1 MDDIIEQTLRRGIE
15 TEYVDAGGRRRVVS
29 PLTLLRLVEA
39 IPADRQARSRIFAP
53 TIVARRGREV
63 RLKPSG
69 RWQGS
74 IRWEVFTSEG
84 IVVGE
89 GATPGVALPGDLP
102 LGRFDLRISF
112 ADPTKESEIASL
124 LVVPECAYQGDGGA
138 ARMWAL
144 AVQLYG
150 IRSRRNWG
158 HGDFTDLVGLIDLA
172 AQYGAAGIGLN
183 PLHDTREA
191 SPYSPNS
198 RLFLN
203 VLYIDVE
210 AIPAFPGIPLEAS
223 QEIET
228 LRSLELIDYS
238 RVRRLKLHLLRLAYD
253 AFDLAGAPPNRRD
266 FAEFCKERSPALQRF
281 ACFEVLRGRFEAPWW
296 EWPEPWRK
304 PGMDDLDRLLSEETA
319 RIGFFEFMQ
328 WQADRQLGACRD
340 RARQAGMTV
349 GLYID
354 VAIGVQPDGFDGWDN
369 QASMLPDVAIGAPP
383 DSLNTAGQD
392 WGLAAFNPL
401 GLEASGFEL
410 FREVLA
416 NAMRYAGAVRLDHVL
431 GLKRLFLIPRG
442 LAAGQGAYVQLPFE
456 ALLAVA
462 TQESVQNRC
471 IVIGEDLGTVPE
483 NFRETL
489 ADWGL
494 WSYQV
499 MLFRRVENGDFLPPE
514 SYPQNALVAFATHD
528 LPTFAGWIAGH
539 DLSVKSGLG
548 IDPGESPIEREHA
561 RRALQ
566 KALSEQGLPADFLS
580 VARYL
585 AATSSRLLM
594 IAMEDILGMTE
605 QVNLPGTVN
614 EYPNWRR
621 RLPILLDD
629 LRNETVFLNLTAA
642 LRMAGRSAP
651 RPNTGT
657 ATLS

>member
-1 MDDIIEQTLRRGIE
+1 MGDIIEQTSWRGIE
-15 TEYVDAGGRRRVVS
+15 TEYVDADGRRQVVS

-74 IRWEVFTSEG
+74 IRWEVFTPEG

-112 ADPTKESEIASL
+112 VDPTKESEIASL

-150 IRSRRNWG
+150 VRSRRNWG
-158 HGDFTDLVGLIDLA
+158 HGDFTDLAGLIDLA
-172 AQYGAAGIGLN
+172 AECGAAGIGLN
-183 PLHDTREA
+183 PLHDTHDV

-203 VLYIDVE
+203 TLYIDVE
-210 AIPAFPGIPLEAS
+210 LISAFPGTLAEHA
-223 QEIET
+223 QELET
-228 LRSLELIDYS
+228 LRSHEFIDYPG
-238 RVRRLKLHLLRLAYD
+238 VRRAKLRALRLAYD
-253 AFDLAGAPPNRRD
+253 AFLAAGASPDQQD
-266 FAEFCKERSPALQRF
+266 FAGFCKERSPALQRF

-296 EWPEPWRK
+296 EWPEPWRNPRK
-304 PGMDDLDRLLSEETA
+304 DDLDRLQSEEA
-319 RIGFFEFMQ
+319 VRIGFFEFMQ

-340 RARQAGMTV
+340 RARQAGMTL

-354 VAIGVQPDGFDGWDN
+354 VAIGVRPDGFDAWDN

-383 DSLNTAGQD
+383 DVLNTAGQN

-401 GLEASGFEL
+401 GLEASGFAL
-410 FREVLA
+410 FRDVLA

-442 LAAGQGAYVQLPFE
+442 LAAGQGAYVQFPFE
-456 ALLAVA
+456 ALLAVV
-462 TQESVQNRC
+462 TQASVQNRC
-471 IVIGEDLGTVPE
+471 AVIGEDLGTVPE

-489 ADWGL
+489 GDWGV

-499 MLFRRVENGDFLPPE
+499 MLFRRAENGEFLPPE

-539 DLSVKSGLG
+539 DLAVKSALG
-548 IDPGESPIEREHA
+548 IDPGESPIQREHA

-566 KALSEQGLPADFLS
+566 TALSEQGLPAEFLS
-580 VARYL
+580 VVRYL
-585 AATSSRLLM
+585 AATPSRLLM

-621 RLPILLDD
+621 RLPLLLDD
-629 LRNETVFLNLTAA
+629 LGNEPALLDLTAA

-651 RPNTGT
+651 WPNTGT
-657 ATLS
+657 ATLN